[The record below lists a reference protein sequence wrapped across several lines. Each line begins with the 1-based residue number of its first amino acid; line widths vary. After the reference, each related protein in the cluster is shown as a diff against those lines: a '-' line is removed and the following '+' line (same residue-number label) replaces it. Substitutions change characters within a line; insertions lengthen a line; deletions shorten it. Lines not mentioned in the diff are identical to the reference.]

1 MKKHSVSLKMGL
13 LTTILI
19 CWLVPIVIVVAL
31 AGVLLGNSYER
42 SVQQEI
48 DTSAQNALRQVQTRF
63 SDAIAASKAVSY
75 DGVVRS
81 AYRAYQSS
89 GDDAQMY
96 RSINDYLN
104 QSFSR
109 EEKYKAV
116 FITFYDEQ
124 IDVSP
129 YVLSSGTTGYAIS
142 RTYRENTQQILE
154 EMAPA
159 DTAIRFLVIDG
170 ELYMAR
176 NLLDSHF
183 TPYACVVMMIDARA
197 MFQPLDAI
205 SRISNLRLQLD
216 AWEFCLDEGGSV
228 QLLERQDEGENEMV
242 FTAAVDEHEFSFT
255 ATAAGFDLWKDTPW
269 LGWAVA
275 AVALLV
281 LPLLAVVIFLFYY
294 HVTKP
299 MQTLAEANGRV
310 QAGQRGYQIE
320 KTPANVEFGKLYDN
334 FNAMSTELKNQFDR
348 AYLEQQATQRAR
360 IKALQSQINPH
371 FLNNTLEIIN
381 WEARLADNERV
392 CAMIEAL
399 STMLGAALDRDGRTQ
414 IPLSEELGYVD
425 AYLYIIK
432 ERLGERFRVTKQID
446 ETILDQLIPRL
457 ILQPIVENAVEHDI
471 TTHRGGE
478 LLIRACR
485 EGERMVLEVEHDGT
499 MTEEDREN
507 IRILLSEQ
515 VAEGSRV
522 GLRNVSQR
530 LKLIYGKRGSLT
542 IEEPVPG
549 KVLARVSFPVD

>member
-1 MKKHSVSLKMGL
+1 MRKHPVSLKMGL

-31 AGVLLGNSYER
+31 AGVLLGNSYEK
-42 SVQQEI
+42 SVQLEI
-48 DTSAQNALRQVQTRF
+48 DTSAQNALKQVQTRF
-63 SDAIAASKAVSY
+63 SDAIADSKSVSY

-96 RSINDYLN
+96 RSVNDYLS

-116 FITFYDEQ
+116 FITFWDKK

-129 YVLSSGTTGYAIS
+129 YVLSSGTTGYAVS
-142 RTYRENTQQILE
+142 RTYRENTDEILD
-154 EMAPA
+154 EMEDA
-159 DTAIRFLVIDG
+159 DTAIRFLIIDG

-183 TPYACVVMMIDARA
+183 TPYACVVMMFDVRT
-197 MFQPLDAI
+197 MFQPLEAI
-205 SRISNLRLQLD
+205 SRISNVRLQLD
-216 AWEFCLDEGGSV
+216 EWSFQPDETGGV
-228 QLLERQDEGENEMV
+228 ELMAVKTGEADEMR
-242 FTAAVDEHEFSFT
+242 FTATIEDHEFSFT
-255 ATAAGFDLWKDTPW
+255 AVAAGFDLWKDTPW

-281 LPLLAVVIFLFYY
+281 LPLLAAVIFLFYH
-294 HVTKP
+294 HVTRP
-299 MQTLAEANGRV
+299 MQTLAEANRQV

-320 KTPANVEFGKLYDN
+320 EMPANAEFGKLYEN
-334 FNAMSTELKNQFDR
+334 FNSMSTELKNQFDR
-348 AYLEQQATQRAR
+348 SYLEQEATQKAR

-414 IPLSEELGYVD
+414 IPLREELGYVD
-425 AYLYIIK
+425 AYLYIIR
-432 ERLGERFRVTKQID
+432 ERLGDKFHVHKEID
-446 ETILDQLIPRL
+446 ETILEQKIPRL

-471 TTHRGGE
+471 TRRRGGN
-478 LLIRACR
+478 LWVRVYCR
-485 EGERMVLEVEHDGT
+485 DSRMFLDVEHDGT
-499 MTEEDREN
+499 MTEADREN
-507 IRILLSEQ
+507 IRRLLRERNT
-515 VAEGSRV
+515 EGGRV
-522 GLRNVSQR
+522 GLKNVSQR
-530 LKLIYGKRGSLT
+530 LRLLYADAGQLT
-542 IEEPVPG
+542 VGETENSTI
-549 KVLARVSFPVD
+549 LARVSFPIE

>member
-1 MKKHSVSLKMGL
+1 MRKHPVSLKMGL

-31 AGVLLGNSYER
+31 AGVLLGNSYEK
-42 SVQQEI
+42 SVHQEI
-48 DTSAQNALRQVQTRF
+48 DTSAQNALKQVQTRF
-63 SDAIAASKAVSY
+63 SDAIADSKSVSY

-96 RSINDYLN
+96 RSVNDYLS

-116 FITFYDEQ
+116 FITFWDKK

-129 YVLSSGTTGYAIS
+129 YVLSSGTTGYAVS
-142 RTYRENTQQILE
+142 RTYRENTDEILD
-154 EMAPA
+154 EMEDA
-159 DTAIRFLVIDG
+159 DTAIRFLIIDG

-183 TPYACVVMMIDARA
+183 TPYACVVMMFDVRT
-197 MFQPLDAI
+197 MFQPLEAI
-205 SRISNLRLQLD
+205 SRISNVRLQLD
-216 AWEFCLDEGGSV
+216 EWSFQPDETGGV
-228 QLLERQDEGENEMV
+228 ELMAVKTGEADEMR
-242 FTAAVDEHEFSFT
+242 FTATIEDHEFSFT
-255 ATAAGFDLWKDTPW
+255 AVAAGFDLWKDTPW

-281 LPLLAVVIFLFYY
+281 LPLLAAVIFLFYH
-294 HVTKP
+294 HVTRP
-299 MQTLAEANGRV
+299 MQTLAEANRQV

-320 KTPANVEFGKLYDN
+320 EMPANAEFGKLYEN
-334 FNAMSTELKNQFDR
+334 FNSMSTELKNQFDR
-348 AYLEQQATQRAR
+348 SYLEQQATQKAR

-432 ERLGERFRVTKQID
+432 ERLGEGFRVTKQID
-446 ETILDQLIPRL
+446 ETVLDQLIPRL

-471 TTHRGGE
+471 TAHRGGE

-507 IRILLSEQ
+507 IRVLL
-515 VAEGSRV
+515 AETAPQGARV

-530 LKLIYGKRGSLT
+530 LKLIYGDRGSLT
-542 IEEPVPG
+542 IDEPVPG
-549 KVLARVSFPVD
+549 KILARVTFTVA

>member
-1 MKKHSVSLKMGL
+1 MRKHPVSLKMGL

-31 AGVLLGNSYER
+31 AGVLLGNSYEK

-48 DTSAQNALRQVQTRF
+48 DTSAQNALKQVQTRF
-63 SDAIAASKAVSY
+63 SDAIADSKSVSY

-96 RSINDYLN
+96 RSVNDYLS

-116 FITFYDEQ
+116 FITFWDKK

-129 YVLSSGTTGYAIS
+129 YVLSSGTTGYAVS
-142 RTYRENTQQILE
+142 RTYRENTDEILD
-154 EMAPA
+154 EMEDA
-159 DTAIRFLVIDG
+159 DTAIRFLIIDG

-183 TPYACVVMMIDARA
+183 TPYACVVMMFDVRT
-197 MFQPLDAI
+197 MFQPLEAI
-205 SRISNLRLQLD
+205 SRISNVRLQLD
-216 AWEFCLDEGGSV
+216 EWSFQPDETGGV
-228 QLLERQDEGENEMV
+228 ELMAVKTGEADEMR
-242 FTAAVDEHEFSFT
+242 FTATIEDHEFSFT
-255 ATAAGFDLWKDTPW
+255 AVAAGFDLWKDTPW

-275 AVALLV
+275 AV
-281 LPLLAVVIFLFYY
+281 IFLFYH
-294 HVTKP
+294 HVTRP
-299 MQTLAEANGRV
+299 MQTLAEANRQV

-320 KTPANVEFGKLYDN
+320 EMPANAEFGKLYEN
-334 FNAMSTELKNQFDR
+334 FNSMSTELKNQFDR
-348 AYLEQQATQRAR
+348 SYLEQQATQKAR

-432 ERLGERFRVTKQID
+432 ERLGEGFRVTKQID
-446 ETILDQLIPRL
+446 ETVLDQLIPRL

-471 TTHRGGE
+471 TAHRGGE

-507 IRILLSEQ
+507 IRVLL
-515 VAEGSRV
+515 AETAPQGARV

-530 LKLIYGKRGSLT
+530 LKLIYGDRGSLT
-542 IEEPVPG
+542 IDEPVPG
-549 KVLARVSFPVD
+549 KILARVTFTVA